1 MLGKLSQA
9 AAGMMSGALP
19 ASISSPIA
27 TGLDGISTGVAGA
40 QDASGGVLWQCPSHK
55 AQPGSGQHAIV
66 KVRKEGGAAKGR
78 EAPPLHPTR

>member
-1 MLGKLSQA
+1 
-9 AAGMMSGALP
+9 MMSGALP

-66 KVRKEGGAAKGR
+66 KVRKEGDAAKDG